1 VLKKQVGKGIFM
13 SVDSI
18 ADFITIIRNGIMV
31 SKPVVTA
38 PYSKM
43 RYSIAQILKDEG
55 FIHDFAIINAD
66 SDAAKSLKVVLKYV
80 DGESAIHEI
89 KRISTPGRRVYVG
102 NKDIKPVIGQLG
114 ISILTT
120 SHGLIANKQAKKLNV
135 GGEVIC
141 TVW

>member
-1 VLKKQVGKGIFM
+1 M

-31 SKPVVTA
+31 SKSVVAA

-43 RYSIAQILKDEG
+43 RHSIAHILKDEG
-55 FIHDFAIINAD
+55 YIHDFAIVNAD
-66 SDAAKSLKVVLKYV
+66 SEATKSLKIVLKYV
-80 DGESAIHEI
+80 DGESVIHEI
-89 KRISTPGRRVYVG
+89 TRISTPGRRVYVG
-102 NKDIKPVIGQLG
+102 SKDIKPVIGKLG

-120 SHGLIANKQAKKLNV
+120 NRGLIVNKQAKKLNV

>member
-1 VLKKQVGKGIFM
+1 M

-18 ADFITIIRNGIMV
+18 ADFLTIIRNGVMV
-31 SKPVVTA
+31 SKSFITA

-43 RYSIAQILKDEG
+43 RHSIAQILKNEG
-55 FIHDFAIINAD
+55 FIHDFAVINTD
-66 SDAAKSLKVVLKYV
+66 SDAKKMLKIVLKYV
-80 DGESAIHEI
+80 DGESVIHEI
-89 KRISTPGRRVYVG
+89 QRVSKPGRRVYAG
-102 NKDIKPVIGQLG
+102 SQKIKPVIGQLG

-120 SHGLIANKQAKKLNV
+120 SRGVIASQKAEQLSV

>member
-1 VLKKQVGKGIFM
+1 M

-18 ADFITIIRNGIMV
+18 ADFLTIIRNGVMV
-31 SKPVVTA
+31 SKTFVTA

-55 FIHDFAIINAD
+55 FITDFVVMNTD
-66 SDAAKSLKVVLKYV
+66 SDAKKILKVVLKYV
-80 DGESAIHEI
+80 DGEAVIHEI
-89 KRISTPGRRVYVG
+89 QRISKPGRRVYA
-102 NKDIKPVIGQLG
+102 NSKEIKPVIGQLG

-120 SHGLIANKQAKKLNV
+120 SRGVIANQKAKKLSV

>member
-1 VLKKQVGKGIFM
+1 M

-18 ADFITIIRNGIMV
+18 ADFITIIRNGVMV
-31 SKPVVTA
+31 SKSFVTA

-43 RYSIAQILKDEG
+43 RHSIAQILKNEG
-55 FIHDFAIINAD
+55 FIHDFVIVNTD
-66 SDAAKSLKVVLKYV
+66 SDVKKMLKVALKYV
-80 DGESAIHEI
+80 DGEAVIHHI
-89 KRISTPGRRVYVG
+89 QRISKPGRRVYVE
-102 NKDIKPVIGQLG
+102 NDKIKPVIGQLG

-120 SHGLIANKQAKKLNV
+120 SRGVITDKKAKKLSV

>member
-1 VLKKQVGKGIFM
+1 M

-18 ADFITIIRNGIMV
+18 ADFLTIIRNGVMV
-31 SKPVVTA
+31 SKSFVTA

-43 RYSIAQILKDEG
+43 RHSIAQILKEEG
-55 FIHDFAIINAD
+55 FINEVVVLNAD
-66 SDAAKSLKVVLKYV
+66 SDAKKTLKVVLRYV

-89 KRISTPGRRVYVG
+89 QRTSKPGRRVYAGISEV
-102 NKDIKPVIGQLG
+102 KPVVGQLG

-120 SHGLIANKQAKKLNV
+120 SRGVIAHQKAKKLFV
-135 GGEVIC
+135 GGEIIC

>member
-1 VLKKQVGKGIFM
+1 M

-31 SKPVVTA
+31 SKPLVAA

-43 RYSIAQILKDEG
+43 RHSIAQILKDEG
-55 FIHDFAIINAD
+55 FIHDFAIINTE
-66 SDAAKSLKVVLKYV
+66 SDATKSLKVILKYV
-80 DGESAIHEI
+80 DGESVIHEI
-89 KRISTPGRRVYVG
+89 QRISTPGRRVYVG
-102 NKDIKPVIGQLG
+102 NKNIKPVIGQLG

-120 SHGLIANKQAKKLNV
+120 NRGLIVDKQAKKLSV